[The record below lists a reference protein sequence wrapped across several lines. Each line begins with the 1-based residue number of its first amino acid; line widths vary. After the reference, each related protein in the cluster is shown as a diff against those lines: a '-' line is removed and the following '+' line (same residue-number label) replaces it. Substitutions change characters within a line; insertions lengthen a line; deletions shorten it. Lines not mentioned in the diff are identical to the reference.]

1 MNRIVEEVVGFIV
14 AAGIIAGF
22 LYALGWSYEREQEL
36 GIDGMSSERIL
47 VREEMKNK

>member
-22 LYALGWSYEREQEL
+22 LYALGWAYEREQEL
-36 GIDGMSSERIL
+36 GIHGMSSERIL
-47 VREEMKNK
+47 VRDELRK

>member
-22 LYALGWSYEREQEL
+22 LYALGWAYEREQEL
-36 GIDGMSSERIL
+36 GIDTMSSERIL
-47 VREEMKNK
+47 VRDELRK

>member
-22 LYALGWSYEREQEL
+22 VYALGLAYEKEQKL
-36 GIDGMSSERIL
+36 GIHGMSSERIL
-47 VREEMKNK
+47 VREEMKK